1 MNALIRIV
9 LVALLIVASVPVSGR
24 VADAAGNVEQRI
36 AEFWQRVNA
45 LQSSDHLS
53 TTDLGQWALNLIERD
68 DTARISVADFRNSTA
83 YMQAA
88 IERAGPAA
96 GSALPYNAEVEQ
108 RIAEFWKRVDALLST
123 DRLAAADLGQWALN
137 VIDRDSLAR
146 ITVLDFRA
154 SAAGMQGGID
164 RASPP
169 LGYSRLSVVTAR
181 GTFSVHLIKE
191 RLSEIEVKTVTAN
204 STDCFDACPA
214 KPLGEYMSQYGAFAG
229 MHGTY
234 ICPPDYAGCAG
245 KVNSYEYAVYNSFL
259 GKWLNPRA
267 FDNPVNAMVTFEGG
281 TPTFYRRVKS
291 FDRGPVT
298 AGISNYPLLLSGSA
312 VVDSEYEQSAAQ
324 KARGTKGAIGS
335 DGRHLF
341 LTLVL
346 NASVTDSAYV
356 LQAMGV
362 RDAMNLDGGGTS
374 AMHYGGAYRV
384 GPGRLLPNAILIFR
398 R

>member
-1 MNALIRIV
+1 MNALIRIA
-9 LVALLIVASVPVSGR
+9 LVALLVIASVPASGR
-24 VADAAGNVEQRI
+24 AADAADDVEQRI
-36 AEFWQRVNA
+36 AEFWKRVDA
-45 LQSSDHLS
+45 LRPSDHLS

-68 DTARISVADFRNSTA
+68 DTARISVGDFRNSTA

-96 GSALPYNAEVEQ
+96 GTAEPYNAQVEQ
-108 RIAEFWKRVDALLST
+108 RIAAFWQRVDALTPT
-123 DRLAAADLGQWALN
+123 DHLAAADLGQWALN

-146 ITVLDFRA
+146 ISVLDFRA
-154 SAAGMQGGID
+154 SAAGMQAGIE
-164 RASPP
+164 RASPR
-169 LGYSRLSVVTAR
+169 LGYSQLSVATSR
-181 GTFSVHLIKE
+181 GTFTVHLIKE

-204 STDCFDACPA
+204 STDCFDNCPA
-214 KPLGEYMSQYGAFAG
+214 KPLGDYMSQYGAYAG

-267 FDNPVNAMVTFEGG
+267 FDNPVNAIVTFEAG

-298 AGISNYPLLLSGSA
+298 AGISNYPLLLSGST
-312 VVDSEYEQSAAQ
+312 VIDSEYEQTAAQ
-324 KARGTKGAIGS
+324 KTRGAKGSIGS
-335 DGRHLF
+335 DGTHLF
-341 LTLVL
+341 LALVL
-346 NASVTDSAYV
+346 NASVTDSAHV
-356 LQAMGV
+356 LKAIGV

-374 AMHYGGAYRV
+374 AMHIGGAYRV
-384 GPGRLLPNAILIFR
+384 GPGRLLPNAILLFR